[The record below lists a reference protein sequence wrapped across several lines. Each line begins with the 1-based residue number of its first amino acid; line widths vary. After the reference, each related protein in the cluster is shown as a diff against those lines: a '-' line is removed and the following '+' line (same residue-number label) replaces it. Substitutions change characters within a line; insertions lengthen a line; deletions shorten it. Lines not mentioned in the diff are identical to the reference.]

1 MKNFLISLIPCAG
14 FLKWRLFSS
23 LLFTRTLVV
32 VNARFEF
39 HGVEIQIFPEHL
51 ALILRQAFVQT
62 HLGRVKFLYKS
73 ISISRYG
80 LVNRGIFDSIGLLL
94 DFSLNNNLI
103 LHFTNSVRFLFTRIG
118 DVMTDIMD
126 AFKEIE
132 NMKLELMKLFINE
145 IIIPLESNAE
155 HEINL
160 TKV

>member
-1 MKNFLISLIPCAG
+1 M
-14 FLKWRLFSS
+14 
-23 LLFTRTLVV
+23 
-32 VNARFEF
+32 
-39 HGVEIQIFPEHL
+39 
-51 ALILRQAFVQT
+51 ILRQAFVQT
-62 HLGRVKFLYKS
+62 YLGRVKFLYKS

>member
-1 MKNFLISLIPCAG
+1 M
-14 FLKWRLFSS
+14 
-23 LLFTRTLVV
+23 
-32 VNARFEF
+32 
-39 HGVEIQIFPEHL
+39 
-51 ALILRQAFVQT
+51 
-62 HLGRVKFLYKS
+62 
-73 ISISRYG
+73 
-80 LVNRGIFDSIGLLL
+80 VNRGIFDSIGLLL